1 GELIWGFKTLG
12 TGLNRNNGFDRT
24 NIFSKPALKG
34 DVIVFAARD
43 GNTYALNK
51 KTGDMKWKF
60 TYGMTWSMST
70 AINDE
75 TVFVGWSTNNTFCA
89 IDLKTGNEK
98 WNYKCNSVIFTTAA
112 FQGNQVVFGSAD
124 GNLYSLDKNSGKKI
138 WQYNI
143 GTEIHAS
150 PVYEPH
156 NIYVGSDD
164 GFFYALEEKQ
174 QVYTAVYQPIPKN
187 GSTAYPLIDE
197 KITPYLK
204 DKDFKQLDSARLYR
218 FISDRIEDKAPSVIV
233 FAYDVIP
240 HNIMG
245 ENPEKGMIRKYLEAG
260 GKMIWFGG

>member
-1 GELIWGFKTLG
+1 
-12 TGLNRNNGFDRT
+12 
-24 NIFSKPALKG
+24 
-34 DVIVFAARD
+34 
-43 GNTYALNK
+43 
-51 KTGDMKWKF
+51 
-60 TYGMTWSMST
+60 
-70 AINDE
+70 
-75 TVFVGWSTNNTFCA
+75 
-89 IDLKTGNEK
+89 
-98 WNYKCNSVIFTTAA
+98 
-112 FQGNQVVFGSAD
+112 
-124 GNLYSLDKNSGKKI
+124 SLDKNSGKKI

-197 KITPYLK
+197 KITPYFK

-218 FISDRIEDKAPSVIV
+218 FISDRVEDKAPSVIV

-245 ENPEKGMIRKYLEAG
+245 ENPEKGMLRKYLEAG
-260 GKMIWFGG
+260 GKMIWFGGIPNIFYFDTKGKFMGKDISIANRLLETEYASPEESGNYYSRATQEGLNLGLSVWFKSTYSPSPKAGTPLAFDEYGRVSAWMKKFSTRPGSGFISLRTWAYSVAIKEEDLKLI